1 MKRRITKQIKVG
13 KVGIG
18 SDYPI
23 SVQSMTT
30 TKTRNTDETIQQVY
44 ELANNGADIV
54 RVTCNDI
61 EAAKSLVNIS
71 TRSPVPIIA
80 DIHFQYKLALAAIE
94 AGVQGLRLNPGNI
107 RNEKHIK
114 AVAKEALLANV
125 PIRIGVNAGSLDKDI
140 SKKYGDSTPKAL
152 VESALKEL
160 KYLEEV
166 EFHNIK
172 ISVKHSNVPL
182 MIESYRLLSEKVDYP
197 LHLGVTEAGPLPGGL
212 IKSVSGISTLLSEG
226 IGDTIRFSFINHMFA
241 KWIKSHRDLPMLINQ
256 WANVVRWEMRTRLF
270 LRTSEFLWQE
280 GHTAHKTQEEATS
293 EALQMLDIYA
303 EFAENAAGVSVVKG
317 IKSAN
322 ERFAGATTTY
332 SIEAMMK
339 DKKALQAGTSHE
351 LGQNFSKAFEIQYS
365 DENNELQHPF
375 QTSWGVS
382 TRLIGMIIMAHGDDK
397 GLQLPPKLAPTQ
409 SVLIPIIPNE
419 DSKSVVL
426 ETVNKLHEEL
436 RESYRMK
443 IDDRD
448 NISPGFKFNEW
459 ELKGVPLRIEIGP
472 KDIEKNSVVF
482 SRRDGVDGKN
492 SISINEVSQKLKD
505 NLDDIQSNL
514 LETSKNFRK
523 DNTIHVD
530 SKAELIDTLNST
542 PGFVTC
548 YWDENTS
555 DEIEIKDLTK
565 ATLRCYLLENEGS
578 AKAVNNES
586 VEGKKAIFSKAY

>member
-1 MKRRITKQIKVG
+1 MVEKITPMSEDFNEWYTDIIQQAQLADYSPVKGTMVIRPYGYSLWEGVQAYLDKKFKETGHENAYFPLFIPNSFIQKEAEHVEGFSPELATVTHAGG
-13 KVGIG
+13 KELEEPLVVRPT
-18 SDYPI
+18 S
-23 SVQSMTT
+23 
-30 TKTRNTDETIQQVY
+30 ETI
-44 ELANNGADIV
+44 
-54 RVTCNDI
+54 
-61 EAAKSLVNIS
+61 
-71 TRSPVPIIA
+71 
-80 DIHFQYKLALAAIE
+80 
-94 AGVQGLRLNPGNI
+94 
-107 RNEKHIK
+107 
-114 AVAKEALLANV
+114 
-125 PIRIGVNAGSLDKDI
+125 
-140 SKKYGDSTPKAL
+140 
-152 VESALKEL
+152 
-160 KYLEEV
+160 
-166 EFHNIK
+166 
-172 ISVKHSNVPL
+172 
-182 MIESYRLLSEKVDYP
+182 
-197 LHLGVTEAGPLPGGL
+197 
-212 IKSVSGISTLLSEG
+212 
-226 IGDTIRFSFINHMFA
+226 INHMFA
-241 KWIKSHRDLPMLINQ
+241 KWIKSHRDLPMLVNQ

-492 SISINEVSQKLKD
+492 SVSINEVSQKLKD

-565 ATLRCYLLENEGS
+565 ATLRCYLLDNEGS

>member
-1 MKRRITKQIKVG
+1 MVEKITPMSEDFNEWYTDIIQQAQLADYSPVKGTMVIRPYGYSLWEGVQAYLDKKFKETGHENAYFPLFIPNSFIQKEAEHVEGFSPELATVTHAGG
-13 KVGIG
+13 KELEEPLVVRPT
-18 SDYPI
+18 S
-23 SVQSMTT
+23 
-30 TKTRNTDETIQQVY
+30 ETI
-44 ELANNGADIV
+44 
-54 RVTCNDI
+54 
-61 EAAKSLVNIS
+61 
-71 TRSPVPIIA
+71 
-80 DIHFQYKLALAAIE
+80 
-94 AGVQGLRLNPGNI
+94 
-107 RNEKHIK
+107 
-114 AVAKEALLANV
+114 
-125 PIRIGVNAGSLDKDI
+125 
-140 SKKYGDSTPKAL
+140 
-152 VESALKEL
+152 
-160 KYLEEV
+160 
-166 EFHNIK
+166 
-172 ISVKHSNVPL
+172 
-182 MIESYRLLSEKVDYP
+182 
-197 LHLGVTEAGPLPGGL
+197 
-212 IKSVSGISTLLSEG
+212 
-226 IGDTIRFSFINHMFA
+226 INHMFA
-241 KWIKSHRDLPMLINQ
+241 KWIKSHRDLPMLVNQ

-436 RESYRMK
+436 RESYRIK

-459 ELKGVPLRIEIGP
+459 ELKGVPLRIELGP

-586 VEGKKAIFSKAY
+586 VEGKKVIFSKAY